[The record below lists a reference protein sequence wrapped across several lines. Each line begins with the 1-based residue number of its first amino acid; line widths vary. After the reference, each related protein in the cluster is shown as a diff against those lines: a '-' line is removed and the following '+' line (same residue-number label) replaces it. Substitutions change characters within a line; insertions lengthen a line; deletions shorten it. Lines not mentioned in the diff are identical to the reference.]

1 MPETVLAHSEPLESL
16 HRIETSVAVTAEKLT
31 RIEEHL
37 RTLNGRVGRTE
48 DRLSALDQLVAEARG
63 AWKFIA
69 LLSAIPSGLIGA
81 AAVWISQHSGG
92 K

>member
-1 MPETVLAHSEPLESL
+1 MPENFLAHPEPLESL
-16 HRIETSVAVTAEKLT
+16 HRIETSAAVTAEKLT

-37 RTLNGRVGRTE
+37 RTLNGRVGRAE
-48 DRLSALDQLVAEARG
+48 ERLSDVDRIIAESRG
-63 AWKFIA
+63 VWKLIA

>member
-1 MPETVLAHSEPLESL
+1 LANQDPLEAL
-16 HRIETSVAVTAEKLT
+16 HRIETAGAVTAEKLT

-37 RTLNGRVGRTE
+37 RNLNGRVGKTE
-48 DRLSALDQLVAEARG
+48 DRLSSLDNLIAEARG

-69 LLSAIPSGLIGA
+69 LLSAIPSGLVGA
-81 AAVWISQHSGG
+81 AAVWIAQHSGG